1 MKSYLE
7 NTRSV
12 RKAVSNPLHLTP
24 SSPTPVLGVGA
35 SRKTLKLVPTS
46 DDRVD
51 IIVVDN
57 DDEIEEDKNYN
68 DM

>member
-24 SSPTPVLGVGA
+24 SSTPEIGVGT